1 MKLQRPFIIRK
12 LTGFFNNILY
22 HCTLNQTQNIMKK
35 LIGLGLALLCLTAC
49 SSDDDSGS
57 PINLNQLTKRWYN
70 VSYVIAGKTVAYDG
84 HLPCGKDYTEFIG
97 GSSVKEVD
105 FFNCQEDPITTTGTY
120 TAAEKSLT
128 TVIDGVTSVYTIK
141 KLNSKSLEI
150 EQASGNPKIT
160 YIYTSTP

>member
-1 MKLQRPFIIRK
+1 
-12 LTGFFNNILY
+12 
-22 HCTLNQTQNIMKK
+22 MKK

-70 VSYVIAGKTVAYDG
+70 VSYVVAGKTVKYDG
-84 HLPCGKDYTEFIG
+84 HQPCGKDYTEFSG
-97 GSSVKEVD
+97 GNVVKEVD
-105 FFNCQEDPITTTGTY
+105 YFNCQEDPATATGTY

-128 TVIDGVTSVYTIK
+128 TVVNGVTNVYTIK